1 MDNNIVNPQVPV
13 QVIPPL
19 PQMPVQKSNTG
30 RNLIVVISAILIVI
44 ILIGTGYILFSSNS
58 KKSTYTAQVYTQP
71 TTAVTPSVTPTPSVY
86 QINTK
91 DTSDNA
97 IDQDA
102 QAANQ
107 NLNSL
112 DTDLNNV
119 DQSFNDQQT
128 NLQ

>member
-1 MDNNIVNPQVPV
+1 MDNNLGATQM
-13 QVIPPL
+13 IPPL
-19 PQMPVQKSNTG
+19 SQTPPQKSNLG
-30 RNLIVVISAILIVI
+30 RNLIVAVSAILIVI
-44 ILIGTGYILFSSNS
+44 VLIGTGYILFFGNA
-58 KKSTYTAQVYTQP
+58 KKTTYTAQVYNQP
-71 TTAVTPSVTPTPSVY
+71 TTAVMPTVIPTPSTY
-86 QINTK
+86 QVNVK

-97 IDQDA
+97 INKDT
-102 QAANQ
+102 QAVDQ

>member
-1 MDNNIVNPQVPV
+1 MDNNIGAS

-19 PQMPVQKSNTG
+19 PQSLPEKSNLG
-30 RNLIVVISAILIVI
+30 RNLIVAISAILIVFV
-44 ILIGTGYILFSSNS
+44 LIGSGYMLFFSNT
-58 KKSTYTAQVYTQP
+58 KKAAYTAQVYNQP
-71 TTAVTPSVTPTPSVY
+71 TAAVAPSLTPTPSVY
-86 QINTK
+86 LINVK

-97 IDQDA
+97 INQDA
-102 QAANQ
+102 QSTDQ